1 MLLVPP
7 GLFLLWQVEMIAAI
21 KSIIRTVEMLIN
33 CSDRETIC
41 PLQFKLSHMKAKRH
55 FHLLWTLFQRERRFV
70 RFTFE
75 CPAVLLPVFLP
86 CGCPDEHNLSLI
98 GLLVSSSSGFQ
109 PARLWEDLNSFC
121 SLYSVILQI
130 RHRISPDLLT
140 DWLVHIWRSTRQI
153 RNQLGII
160 STSIIGNP
168 EHPLFK
174 ELHFFCG
181 QFMIFIFINCFTVFP
196 RSFALDLIPTLTEA
210 VFLCF
215 LSHEP
220 FIAVLYYILGI

>member
-1 MLLVPP
+1 MLN
-7 GLFLLWQVEMIAAI
+7 
-21 KSIIRTVEMLIN
+21 N

-130 RHRISPDLLT
+130 CHRISPDLLT

-153 RNQLGII
+153 RNQLGILSLRNCI
-160 STSIIGNP
+160 SSVDSSWSSF
-168 EHPLFK
+168 L
-174 ELHFFCG
+174 
-181 QFMIFIFINCFTVFP
+181 CFTVFP

-220 FIAVLYYILGI
+220 FIVVLYYILGI